1 MPVRAGFATD
11 PAQSR
16 GRKVAEPPCPMRT
29 PFQRDRDRIV
39 HATAFRRLT
48 HKTQVFLFHEGDHYR
63 TRLTHTIEVA
73 QIARAIARLLGLDED
88 LTEALALAHD
98 LGHPPF
104 GHAGE
109 RALDTAMAR
118 FGGFDHNAQSFKV
131 VTRLERKYAAFD
143 GLNLSFE
150 TLEGLV
156 KHNGPLAGRAA
167 REARP
172 GEHRILL
179 GEIDRAG
186 LTEALR
192 LDLYASA
199 EAQAAA
205 VADDIA
211 YVNHDIDDALR
222 AGLLELESLTDAPL
236 VGPYVV
242 RAQATGTDPGRL
254 IYEVN
259 RRLITAMIEDVA
271 QAARARIAHMDAAS
285 SDAISASFKAEL
297 LALKAHLM
305 ERVYRHEK
313 VMSVMRTAETLVA
326 RLFQHF
332 MQSETGLP
340 DHWVKATAGVQGAAR
355 AELIGDFVAG
365 MTDRYAIVVH
375 GELFDHTPE
384 LR

>member
-1 MPVRAGFATD
+1 
-11 PAQSR
+11 
-16 GRKVAEPPCPMRT
+16 MRT

-73 QIARAIARLLGLDED
+73 QIARAIARLLRLDED

-109 RALDTAMAR
+109 RALDAAMSTL
-118 FGGFDHNAQSFKV
+118 GGFDHNAQSFKV
-131 VTRLERKYAAFD
+131 VTRLERKYVAFD
-143 GLNLSFE
+143 GLNLSLE

-156 KHNGPLAGRAA
+156 KHNGPISGPYAH
-167 REARP
+167 EARP

-179 GEIDRAG
+179 GEIARAG
-186 LTEALR
+186 LTQALR
-192 LDLYASA
+192 LNAHASA

-222 AGLLELESLTDAPL
+222 AGLLKIETLAHAPL

-242 RAQATGTDPGRL
+242 RAQATGADAGRL

-259 RRLITAMIEDVA
+259 RRLITVMIEDVA
-271 QAARARIAHMDAAS
+271 AAARARLELLQPTS
-285 SDAISASFKAEL
+285 SDHIAAAGQTIVTFSDAFKADL
-297 LALKAHLM
+297 VALKAHLFQH
-305 ERVYRHEK
+305 VYRHER
-313 VMSVMRTAETLVA
+313 VMRVMRDAESIVTD
-326 RLFQHF
+326 LFGHF
-332 MQSETGLP
+332 MRSNDGLP
-340 DHWVKATAGVQGAAR
+340 DRWATAASGLDAAAR
-355 AELIGDFVAG
+355 AALIGDFVAG
-365 MTDRYAIVVH
+365 MTDRYAIAAH
-375 GELFDHTPE
+375 RTLFDHTPE

>member
-1 MPVRAGFATD
+1 
-11 PAQSR
+11 
-16 GRKVAEPPCPMRT
+16 MRT

-73 QIARAIARLLGLDED
+73 QIARAIARLLNLDED

-109 RALDTAMAR
+109 RALDAAMAN

-143 GLNLSFE
+143 GLNLSLE

-156 KHNGPLAGRAA
+156 KHNGPITGPHA
-167 REARP
+167 REARS

-179 GEIDRAG
+179 GEIKRAG
-186 LTEALR
+186 QTEALR
-192 LDLYASA
+192 LDLFASA

-205 VADDIA
+205 VADDVA

-222 AGLLELESLTDAPL
+222 AGLLQLDTLEHAPL
-236 VGPYVV
+236 VGPYVT
-242 RAQATGTDPGRL
+242 RARATGADAGRL

-259 RRLITAMIEDVA
+259 RRLITAMIEDVGA
-271 QAARARIAHMDAAS
+271 AARARLDALKPAS
-285 SDAISASFKAEL
+285 SEAIAMAGETVVDFSD
-297 LALKAHLM
+297 ALKADLAALKSHLF
-305 ERVYRHEK
+305 ERVYRHDK
-313 VMSVMRTAETLVA
+313 VMRVMRTAEGLVA
-326 RLFQHF
+326 DLFTHF
-332 MQSETGLP
+332 MRSDAGLP
-340 DHWVKATAGVQGAAR
+340 VQWVQATAGTDGAAR
-355 AELIGDFVAG
+355 AALIGDFVAG
-365 MTDRYAIVVH
+365 MTDRYAIDAH
-375 GELFDHTPE
+375 KALFDHTPD